1 MQTLKEALAKANIP
15 LTPEE
20 ELKEREELEVKHRGK
35 AVLERPKEEVNLY
48 HISRDI
54 PTRKKVQADPT
65 DDLVN
70 IPIGIASNNEFPH
83 LGCGYIVVCKDTM
96 QVWYAVNKGCLDE
109 NFIYRD
115 DLYIKDLD
123 SCEDPSQ
130 DAWEFY
136 KEMGVNTWNPGIETR
151 KKCYI
156 LDNPGNETYEV
167 YYETNYPSL
176 HYGKATP
183 NGMFI
188 HAYENRFHRDMAIM
202 ELDEIYNESSKKR
215 AKEYT
220 KKELKSNEAIVISDG
235 CWMKETCA
243 SSCWY
248 LDNEIITQ
256 ISSAKIPSEPDQ
268 AVLISEITGA
278 TLALQYCILNGK
290 KNITYYY
297 DNTSILNV
305 FRNRKTE
312 YIEEIKKYKEL
323 LEDMDSKGYKINFV
337 ELHPKTGEDRD
348 KENRALMFF
357 HNGCDRACR
366 EMSEIFKKDY
376 RTYACGGSTDGKTY
390 YDVKNEFKPKGAPK
404 QGGYKKPGQNF
415 KPRNHY

>member
-35 AVLERPKEEVNLY
+35 SILERPKEEVSLGY
-48 HISRDI
+48 ISRDI

-65 DDLVN
+65 EDLVEVT
-70 IPIGIASNNEFPH
+70 IGIPTIDELPIVNEGF
-83 LGCGYIVVCKDTM
+83 LIICKDTM
-96 QVWYAVNKGCLDE
+96 QVWYAHDRECLDA

-115 DLYIKDLD
+115 DLYIREI
-123 SCEDPSQ
+123 SSSQ
-130 DAWEFY
+130 DAWNFYTEF
-136 KEMGVNTWNPGIETR
+136 GVNDWNPGIVSR
-151 KKCYI
+151 KRCYL
-156 LDNPGNETYEV
+156 LDNPGNESYEV
-167 YYETNYPSL
+167 YYDTNYPSL

-202 ELDEIYNESSKKR
+202 ELDQIYNESSKKR
-215 AKEYT
+215 AKDYT
-220 KKELKSNEAIVISDG
+220 KKELKNNEAIIISDG

-268 AVLISEITGA
+268 AVLISEIVGA
-278 TLALQYCILNGK
+278 TLALRYCVLNGR

-312 YIEEIKKYKEL
+312 YIEEIKAYKEL
-323 LEDMDSKGYKINFV
+323 LEDMDSKGYRINFV
-337 ELHPKTGEDRD
+337 ELHPKTGENRD

-376 RTYACGGSTDGKTY
+376 RTYACGGSTDGKSY
-390 YDVKNEFKPKGAPK
+390 GDVKNEFKPKGKPK
-404 QGGYKKPGQNF
+404 QGGYQKPGQSF